1 MAIDLGFSVKLPT
14 TLKASSDMIEAK
26 ASKAEALTFQREG
39 IMFQTNLQNQPWDG
53 KIMTNLLILINYGKL
68 KLYSYIMLYTTV
80 SIYIYSYYTATC
92 PVDLP
97 WLRHGRHGF
106 DHRKIPGSFRRC
118 SCKAIHRTGARSGV
132 A

>member
-39 IMFQTNLQNQPWDG
+39 IMFQTNLQNQLWDG

-68 KLYSYIMLYTTV
+68 KL
-80 SIYIYSYYTATC
+80 YSYYTATC

-118 SCKAIHRTGARSGV
+118 SCKAIHRTGARSSV